1 MHVKDAMSADL
12 LVVGVGD
19 TVAEAARLMMKRGV
33 GAAVVVNEGIPVAGI
48 ITERDVMRAV
58 ADGRDP
64 EATSV
69 RPT

>member
-33 GAAVVVNEGIPVAGI
+33 GAAVVVDEGIPVAGI